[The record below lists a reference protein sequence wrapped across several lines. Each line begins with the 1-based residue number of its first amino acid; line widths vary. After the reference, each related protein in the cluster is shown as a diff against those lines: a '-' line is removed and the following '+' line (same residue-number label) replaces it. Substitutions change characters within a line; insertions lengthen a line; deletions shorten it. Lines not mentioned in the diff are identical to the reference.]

1 MKLHWLILLCMGLGI
16 GVGAVIQGVTDGPG
30 WLGVLYSDHP
40 DGGVRVDTVK
50 KQLLKEALASE
61 VGTDKVR
68 AGDRLSHLVFDR
80 GVADKERVVELTSA
94 AVLTEELRA
103 AGPGPIAHLRLAGTD
118 VHRRVPLELD
128 PNSSRKS
135 ALAIFEFIA
144 DLFMKLLKMLIVPLV
159 VTSIVT
165 GVAGLGAGG
174 NFGRLGTKT
183 FGYYVTTSFLA
194 AGLGLLLVTAIAP
207 GVGAQLGLSPQAD
220 FGQRNEDWWL
230 VIQRMIPENVVGAFG
245 DNGKMLQVIFFS
257 ILFGFFIT
265 RIGPEPRER
274 VLGFFQGA
282 FEVIMKMAEFV
293 MLLVPYGVF
302 CLMVKTVGGTGFG
315 VFKPLAL
322 YMVTVFAALAI
333 HAGFTL
339 PMLLRIVG
347 KVSPWR
353 WFRAMTPALLTAFST
368 SSSSMT
374 LPVTL
379 ETLETEGKVSNKTT
393 SFVAPLGATV
403 NMDGTAL
410 YECIGVVFLAQ
421 FYGGGQIGLAAM
433 VTVVFGAFF
442 ASVGAAGIPS
452 AGLVM
457 MLTILS
463 SLNLPIEGAA
473 LLLAVDRPLDMCR
486 TTVNVWSDT
495 CGAAI
500 VASTEGEEITAKLTR
515 SAP

>member
-16 GVGAVIQGVTDGPG
+16 VVGAVIQGVTDGPG
-30 WLGVLYSDHP
+30 WLGIEYSDHP
-40 DGGVRVDTVK
+40 DGGVKVDAVK
-50 KQLLKEALASE
+50 QQLLKEALASE
-61 VGTDKVR
+61 VATDKVR
-68 AGDRLSHLVFDR
+68 EGDRLTHLVLDR
-80 GVADKERVVELTSA
+80 GVEGKQRVVELTSA
-94 AVLTEELRA
+94 AVLSAEVA
-103 AGPGPIAHLRLAGTD
+103 KIGPGPIAHLRVGGSD
-118 VHRRVPLELD
+118 VHRRVPLALD

-144 DLFMKLLKMLIVPLV
+144 DIFMKLLKMLIVPLV
-159 VTSIVT
+159 VTSIIT
-165 GVAGLGAGG
+165 GVAGLGASG
-174 NFGRLGTKT
+174 NFGRLGSRT
-183 FGYYVTTSFLA
+183 FAYYVTTSFLA
-194 AGLGLLLVTAIAP
+194 AGLGLFLVTAIAP
-207 GVGAQLGLSPQAD
+207 GVGAKLGLSPSAD
-220 FGQRNEDWWL
+220 FGDRTEDWWL
-230 VIQRMIPENVVGAFG
+230 VIQRMVPENVVGAFG
-245 DNGKMLQVIFFS
+245 DNGAMLQIIFFS
-257 ILFGFFIT
+257 ILFGFFVT
-265 RIGPEPRER
+265 RIGDGHREH
-274 VLGFFQGA
+274 VMNFFQGA

-322 YMVTVFAALAI
+322 YMVTVFAALVI
-333 HAGFTL
+333 HAGVTL
-339 PMLLRIVG
+339 PMLLRFVG
-347 KVSPWR
+347 KISPWR
-353 WFRAMTPALLTAFST
+353 WFRAMTPALMTAFST

-421 FYGGGQIGLAAM
+421 FYAGDHIGFAAM
-433 VTVVFGAFF
+433 ITVVFGAFF

-500 VASTEGEEITAKLTR
+500 VASREGEEITGRLAAR
-515 SAP
+515 

>member
-16 GVGAVIQGVTDGPG
+16 VVGAVIQGTTDGPG
-30 WLGVLYSDHP
+30 WLGITFSDHAS
-40 DGGVRVDTVK
+40 GGVKVDAVK

-61 VGTDKVR
+61 SATDKVR
-68 AGDRLSHLVFDR
+68 VGDRITHLVFDR
-80 GVADKERVVELTSA
+80 GVPDKERVVELTSA
-94 AVLTEELRA
+94 EVLQKEIEAV
-103 AGPGPIAHLRLAGTD
+103 GPGPIAHLRVDGTA
-118 VHRRVPLELD
+118 VHRRVPLALD
-128 PNSSRKS
+128 PKS
-135 ALAIFEFIA
+135 TRQGALGIFEFFA

-159 VTSIVT
+159 VTSIIT
-165 GVAGLGAGG
+165 GVAGLGTGSH
-174 NFGRLGTKT
+174 FGRMGTKT
-183 FGYYVTTSFLA
+183 LMYYVTTSFLA
-194 AGLGLLLVTAIAP
+194 AGLGLILVTVVAP
-207 GVGAQLGLSPQAD
+207 GIGAELGLSKVAD
-220 FGQRNEDWWL
+220 FGQREENLWM
-230 VIQRMIPENVVGAFG
+230 IFQRMVPENVVDAFS
-245 DNGKMLQVIFFS
+245 DNGAMLKIIFFS
-257 ILFGFFIT
+257 ILFGFFLT
-265 RIGPEPRER
+265 RVSDEYRAP

-282 FEVIMKMAEFV
+282 FQVIMKIAEFV

-302 CLMVKTVGGTGFG
+302 CLMVKTVGGTGYG
-315 VFKPLAL
+315 VFKPLAI

-333 HAGFTL
+333 HAGVTL
-339 PMLLRIVG
+339 PTLLRFVG

-353 WFRAMTPALLTAFST
+353 WFRAMTPALMTAFST

-379 ETLETEGKVSNKTT
+379 ETLETEGKVSNRTT

-421 FYGGGQIGLAAM
+421 FYAGEAIGLAEMA
-433 VTVVFGAFF
+433 TVVIGAFF

-463 SLNLPIEGAA
+463 ALQLPIEGAA

-500 VASTEGEEITAKLTR
+500 VARSEGEEITGSLKAG
-515 SAP
+515 